1 MKRIFS
7 LFPLRRRLA
16 ADEGFTLI
24 ELVIAMGVILTAL
37 LAMAYTATIGF
48 SDIALAR
55 QRQGA
60 NGLADQAMEQIRGLP
75 FDTIKKGLATWD
87 VGTDANIV
95 ACGTLKCYN
104 FKGVIPNENIPT
116 SGYPAPPSNPKITP
130 LVPHVQTLKV
140 GATSYTVSA
149 YVTYY
154 KNDTTQSST
163 YRAIVTVTWTNTA
176 RHGVSSRVENQ
187 SILYSGNGC
196 LSTATHPFA
205 APCQPF
211 FYGTAAS
218 ATGHVDVTGNL
229 PGADFSRGS
238 LWLADFNSTMQ
249 IEQVSAVQGN
259 TQTSGVSIL
268 PKTQPENYQNRV
280 QVSSAADNDPSQS
293 DPAFDSHSL
302 PSTSAQTVKEDGS
315 TGSLWVA
322 STAGDTGSTT
332 STTSASATN
341 PCLSQ
346 LDDPPQP
353 CGSATSW
360 QGQNGSGS
368 QKTMST
374 NLDLKA
380 GSTDLGAA
388 ALVAL
393 DSPSAQ
399 SLMYTDR
406 AVSPELSN
414 CLGTSGD
421 GCVHAEGSRYLGQFT
436 VGALPPQLPP
446 GSAPPG
452 WLGYLVR
459 VSDFHDSAMV
469 EVGKGTRAPTVLAT
483 GTISYWNGLGY
494 STVVIAPGAPATI
507 PVGPVSIVLPLFP
520 GGPLT
525 VTMQVVQ
532 GFGTGGTSLSDP
544 AACGANCDRASA
556 KSVSNS
562 PLTGDVLYKVT
573 FNTVTL
579 ADLDIHIDLGTLTVS
594 GEYKVS
600 PSG

>member
-95 ACGTLKCYN
+95 TCGTVKCYN
-104 FKGVIPNENIPT
+104 GITPNETIPT

-130 LVPHVQTLKV
+130 LVPHVQTINV
-140 GATSYTVSA
+140 GTTAYTVSA

-163 YRAIVTVTWTNTA
+163 YRAIVTVTWTSTA

-229 PGADFSRGS
+229 PSADLSRGS
-238 LWLADFNSTMQ
+238 LWLADFSSTMQ

-259 TQTSGVSIL
+259 TQTSGVSVL
-268 PKTQPENYQNRV
+268 PKTQPENYQNRLHV
-280 QVSSAADNDPSQS
+280 PSAADNDPSQS
-293 DPAFDSHSL
+293 DPAFDSDSL
-302 PSTSAQTVKEDGS
+302 SSTSAQ
-315 TGSLWVA
+315 A
-322 STAGDTGSTT
+322 
-332 STTSASATN
+332 
-341 PCLSQ
+341 
-346 LDDPPQP
+346 
-353 CGSATSW
+353 
-360 QGQNGSGS
+360 
-368 QKTMST
+368 
-374 NLDLKA
+374 LK
-380 GSTDLGAA
+380 
-388 ALVAL
+388 V
-393 DSPSAQ
+393 
-399 SLMYTDR
+399 
-406 AVSPELSN
+406 
-414 CLGTSGD
+414 
-421 GCVHAEGSRYLGQFT
+421 
-436 VGALPPQLPP
+436 
-446 GSAPPG
+446 
-452 WLGYLVR
+452 
-459 VSDFHDSAMV
+459 
-469 EVGKGTRAPTVLAT
+469 
-483 GTISYWNGLGY
+483 
-494 STVVIAPGAPATI
+494 
-507 PVGPVSIVLPLFP
+507 
-520 GGPLT
+520 
-525 VTMQVVQ
+525 
-532 GFGTGGTSLSDP
+532 
-544 AACGANCDRASA
+544 
-556 KSVSNS
+556 
-562 PLTGDVLYKVT
+562 
-573 FNTVTL
+573 
-579 ADLDIHIDLGTLTVS
+579 
-594 GEYKVS
+594 
-600 PSG
+600 

>member
-1 MKRIFS
+1 
-7 LFPLRRRLA
+7 
-16 ADEGFTLI
+16 
-24 ELVIAMGVILTAL
+24 
-37 LAMAYTATIGF
+37 
-48 SDIALAR
+48 
-55 QRQGA
+55 
-60 NGLADQAMEQIRGLP
+60 
-75 FDTIKKGLATWD
+75 
-87 VGTDANIV
+87 
-95 ACGTLKCYN
+95 
-104 FKGVIPNENIPT
+104 
-116 SGYPAPPSNPKITP
+116 
-130 LVPHVQTLKV
+130 
-140 GATSYTVSA
+140 
-149 YVTYY
+149 
-154 KNDTTQSST
+154 
-163 YRAIVTVTWTNTA
+163 
-176 RHGVSSRVENQ
+176 
-187 SILYSGNGC
+187 
-196 LSTATHPFA
+196 
-205 APCQPF
+205 
-211 FYGTAAS
+211 
-218 ATGHVDVTGNL
+218 
-229 PGADFSRGS
+229 
-238 LWLADFNSTMQ
+238 
-249 IEQVSAVQGN
+249 
-259 TQTSGVSIL
+259 
-268 PKTQPENYQNRV
+268 
-280 QVSSAADNDPSQS
+280 
-293 DPAFDSHSL
+293 
-302 PSTSAQTVKEDGS
+302 
-315 TGSLWVA
+315 
-322 STAGDTGSTT
+322 
-332 STTSASATN
+332 
-341 PCLSQ
+341 
-346 LDDPPQP
+346 
-353 CGSATSW
+353 
-360 QGQNGSGS
+360 
-368 QKTMST
+368 MST

-573 FNTVTL
+573 FNTVPL
-579 ADLDIHIDLGTLTVS
+579 ADLDIQIDLGTLAVS